1 VNTPCPD
8 CGGELEEVQFAT
20 FTCTRCKTELTAD
33 EVDVVAAEIEAERRA
48 EERHNDEV
56 SYYYRVG
63 RFL

>member
-1 VNTPCPD
+1 
-8 CGGELEEVQFAT
+8 LEEVQLAT

-33 EVDVVAAEIEAERRA
+33 EVDVVAAEIEAEARA
-48 EERHNDEV
+48 EQRHLDEV